1 MASEGDGMGRK
12 IILHA
17 VPTFVLYFQMERLPN
32 VGSLGRR
39 QWDRSKKGF
48 GFAGSGFLEFHWDI

>member
-1 MASEGDGMGRK
+1 
-12 IILHA
+12 
-17 VPTFVLYFQMERLPN
+17 MERLPN